1 MKSIRNKF
9 FLLIGSLVAFIIV
22 VLLLANNLLLQPF
35 YVERKK
41 AVFEDYYNQIAE
53 LEIANYESSSDLFR
67 QIELTTNADIL
78 IRDSEGNL
86 VYISRTSG
94 GNQFPQETNFIVDL
108 EDDYV
113 FSVQPILAVPGDSLI
128 LKGVLPN
135 GYYIE
140 IHSPISAIQE
150 NISYVNEFLL
160 YIGLFGLILSLSIAY
175 VLANYFT
182 KPIREINRIAKN
194 MRKLDFTQLS
204 TITSKDELGELSD
217 SINNLAETLSKTF
230 DNLNE
235 ELTLNK
241 NLSKKRRD
249 LLNNVSHELKTPLAL
264 IQGYSEGLKLN
275 IDTSEEQRQ
284 YYTEVIMDEA
294 KNMNRIIEDLLEIE
308 DVDSNFKVTI
318 TENVDLRKY
327 VSTRINK
334 HKMSIKDK
342 GITLIEDY
350 DKNIY
355 VNIDKYLVDRILT
368 NYIVNAIN
376 YCQSNGE
383 IRVSFELEKSKVR
396 IKIFNTH
403 KGFADEEIIQIWDS
417 FYKTDQ
423 SRHRESGGHG
433 LGLSIVKSIQ
443 EQLNEAYG
451 VQNKEHGVEFWFDVT
466 LTK

>member
-9 FLLIGSLVAFIIV
+9 FLLIGSLVFFIIL
-22 VLLLANNLLLQPF
+22 VLLLANNLLLQKF
-35 YVERKK
+35 YVARKK
-41 AVFEDYYNQIAE
+41 VVFEDYYNQISE
-53 LEIANYESSSDLFR
+53 LEVSNYSFENDIFR

-78 IRDSEGNL
+78 IRDTDGEIVYVSREMNEGRVPPVDANN
-86 VYISRTSG
+86 I
-94 GNQFPQETNFIVDL
+94 PQDGYEIII
-108 EDDYV
+108 
-113 FSVQPILAVPGDSLI
+113 QPILAVPGDSLI
-128 LKGVLPN
+128 LRGTLSN
-135 GYYIE
+135 GYFIE
-140 IHSPISAIQE
+140 IHSPVSAIQE

-160 YIGLFGLILSLSIAY
+160 YVGIFGFLLALSIAY
-175 VLANYFT
+175 IMANYFT

-204 TITSKDELGELSD
+204 TIQSNDELGELSE
-217 SINNLAETLSKTF
+217 SINNLAETLSNTF

-241 NLSKKRRD
+241 NLSRKRRE

-308 DVDSNFKVTI
+308 DVDSNFKVSI
-318 TENVDLRKY
+318 TENVDLKKY
-327 VSTRINK
+327 VSSRINK
-334 HKMSIKDK
+334 HKMSIKEK
-342 GITLIEDY
+342 GLFLEETYE
-350 DKNIY
+350 KNIT

-368 NYIVNAIN
+368 NYIVNSIN
-376 YCQSNGE
+376 YCEPKGE
-383 IRVSFELEKSKVR
+383 IKISFESIDSKVR

-403 KGFADEEIIQIWDS
+403 KGLSEEEITQIWDS

-443 EQLNEAYG
+443 GQLKEAYG
-451 VQNKEHGVEFWFDVT
+451 VRNTDNGVEFWFDVE
-466 LTK
+466 LNK

>member
-1 MKSIRNKF
+1 MKSIRTKF
-9 FLLIGSLVAFIIV
+9 FLLIGSLVFFIIL
-22 VLLLANNLLLQPF
+22 VLLLANNLLLQRF
-35 YVERKK
+35 YVARKET
-41 AVFEDYYNQIAE
+41 VFEDYYNQIAE
-53 LEIANYESSSDLFR
+53 LETSDYASGTDLFI
-67 QIELTTNADIL
+67 QIELTSNADLL
-78 IRDSEGNL
+78 IRDTEGEV
-86 VYISRTSG
+86 VYVSRSSG
-94 GNQFPQETNFIVDL
+94 EVRMPPVIIGAPDQEVGF
-108 EDDYV
+108 E
-113 FSVQPILAVPGDSLI
+113 FSVEPIISVPGDSLI
-128 LKGVLPN
+128 LKGTLPN
-135 GYYIE
+135 GYLVE

-160 YIGLFGLILSLSIAY
+160 YVGIAGLLLSLSIAY
-175 VLANYFT
+175 MLANYFT

-204 TITSKDELGELSD
+204 TIQSNDELGELSE

-241 NLSKKRRD
+241 NLSKKRRE

-308 DVDSNFKVTI
+308 DVDSNFKVVI
-318 TENVDLRKY
+318 TENVDLKKY
-327 VSTRINK
+327 VSSRINK
-334 HKMSIKDK
+334 HKMSIKEK
-342 GITLIEDY
+342 GLFLEETYE
-350 DKNIY
+350 KNTN

-368 NYIVNAIN
+368 NYIVNSIN
-376 YCQSNGE
+376 YCQKNGE
-383 IRVSFELEKSKVR
+383 IKVAFEAQGTKVR
-396 IKIFNTH
+396 ISVFNTH
-403 KGFADEEIIQIWDS
+403 KGLTEEEISLIWDS
-417 FYKTDQ
+417 FYKTDH

-443 EQLNEAYG
+443 EQLNEEYG
-451 VQNKEHGVEFWFDVT
+451 VRNVDTGVEFWFDVE
-466 LTK
+466 LSK